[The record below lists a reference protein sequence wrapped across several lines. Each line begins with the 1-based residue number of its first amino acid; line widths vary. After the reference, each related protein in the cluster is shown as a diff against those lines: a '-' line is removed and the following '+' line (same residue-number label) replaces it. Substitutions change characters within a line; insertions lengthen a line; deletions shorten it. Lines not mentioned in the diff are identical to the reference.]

1 MYGFSRDKCVC
12 VCVQVRTG
20 VGRAFGQRQVGPRSP
35 AARLE
40 GLAAALTVWPTG
52 VVLTHTPQR
61 CIT

>member
-1 MYGFSRDKCVC
+1 MASAEITVR

-20 VGRAFGQRQVGPRSP
+20 VGRAFGQRQVGSRSP

-40 GLAAALTVWPTG
+40 GLAAALTVRPTG
-52 VVLTHTPQR
+52 VVLTHTLQR